1 LELTAYARAFRRLL
15 TNLGSPAWSEFL
27 GQIPSKLLGHYF
39 ERFDQDPI
47 YPSVQALEQAVDA
60 LDVFNNPSDDPE
72 DRDFSNHV
80 YDCVRWVRIKVLVV
94 QGLL

>member
-1 LELTAYARAFRRLL
+1 
-15 TNLGSPAWSEFL
+15 
-27 GQIPSKLLGHYF
+27 
-39 ERFDQDPI
+39 
-47 YPSVQALEQAVDA
+47 LEQAVDA